1 MWWSDRRAVLIAAGA
16 LALAGCGFTPVY
28 APGGGAGR
36 LQGQIALP
44 AAETRD
50 EFELRARLE
59 ERLGAAAAGRYAL
72 AVDPSV
78 RAEGLGT
85 TRDGRTTRF
94 QLVGRAD
101 YTLSDAATG
110 DELASGRVDGFTGY
124 STTGSTVATDAARR
138 DAETRLMVLLADG
151 IVDRLL
157 LAAAELP

>member
-50 EFELRARLE
+50 EFELRRRLE
-59 ERLGAAAAGRYAL
+59 ERLGAAAAG
-72 AVDPSV
+72 
-78 RAEGLGT
+78 
-85 TRDGRTTRF
+85 RDGRTTRF